1 MNINK
6 MITLAAV
13 AASAAI
19 PMSANAAFPTA
30 IAGNVVTNTVD
41 GITWRY
47 LVDEANKQV
56 RILSTSGKDTG
67 AIISTATA
75 GTFYI
80 PATLVHTNGVE
91 CNVVSINH
99 YGLGSC
105 TSLTGVVFPETTF
118 AQTTGAWG
126 YNSSYNG
133 KELFK
138 NSSKLVAVW
147 WKGPQTVS
155 SGSQPVARSGR
166 TTYTFHNCSALKA
179 VVFGPNVS
187 YTADGTSA
195 CPMFQGCPGVKA
207 FFPKAHWKNMGAS
220 MTNNVSQCKPIFYG
234 PGEDIDISIDGTFTV
249 ATAER
254 LDDVLSVAED
264 LYTHCRMTPR
274 IAVTNTIEFTEGLI
288 TADRMKF
295 ATFNSLIFKV
305 TSQEQLTNILSV
317 IPASVP
323 LAIDASDAKVELT
336 LPQGRE
342 IYVRVSAEGR
352 QGKYT
357 PKINGLVI
365 TFY

>member
-1 MNINK
+1 MNMNK
-6 MITLAAV
+6 LITVAAV
-13 AASAAI
+13 AASATI
-19 PMSANAAFPTA
+19 PMAANAAFPTA

-47 LVDEANKQV
+47 LVDEANKQI

-118 AQTTGAWG
+118 AQTTGDWG
-126 YNSSYNG
+126 YTSGLNG

-138 NSSKLVAVW
+138 NSSNLVAVW

-155 SGSQPVARSGR
+155 SGTQPVARSGR
-166 TTYTFHNCSALKA
+166 TTYTFHNCKALKA

-187 YTADGTSA
+187 YSA
-195 CPMFQGCPGVKA
+195 NGGSGYLMFQGCSGVKA
-207 FFPKAHWKNMGAS
+207 FFPKAHWGNMGYV
-220 MTNNVSQCKPIFYG
+220 MTNSVSQCKPIFYG

-254 LDDVLSVAED
+254 LNDVLSVAEN

-288 TADRMKF
+288 TTARAKHVDF
-295 ATFNSLIFKV
+295 ASLMFSAK
-305 TSQEQLTNILSV
+305 TQTQLNAILAAVPSSVPISIDPTGLTENIV
-317 IPASVP
+317 IPETYANVFVKTVP
-323 LAIDASDAKVELT
+323 GVTIKRTAKGFMIIV
-336 LPQGRE
+336 
-342 IYVRVSAEGR
+342 
-352 QGKYT
+352 K
-357 PKINGLVI
+357 
-365 TFY
+365 

>member
-1 MNINK
+1 MKTKTILSA
-6 MITLAAV
+6 MAV
-13 AASAAI
+13 ACLLPA
-19 PMSANAAFPTA
+19 ANAAFPTT

-56 RILSTSGKDTG
+56 RILSTSGTDSG

-99 YGLGSC
+99 GGLAGF
-105 TSLTGVVFPETTF
+105 TSLTGAVFPETTF
-118 AQTTGAWG
+118 AQTTGNWG
-126 YNSSYNG
+126 YTGGLNG
-133 KELFK
+133 KELFA

-155 SGSQPVARSGR
+155 SGSQPVAQSGR
-166 TTYTFHNCSALKA
+166 TTYTFANCSALKA

-187 YTADGTSA
+187 YAVSGGNKY
-195 CPMFQGCPGVKA
+195 PMFSGCSGVKA
-207 FFPKAHWKNMGAS
+207 FFPKARWENMGNVMANS
-220 MTNNVSQCKPIFYG
+220 VSQCKPIFYG

-254 LDDVLSVAED
+254 LDDVLSVAND
-264 LYTHCRMTPR
+264 LHTYCGMNPR
-274 IAVTNTIEFTEGLI
+274 ISVTNAIEFTDGLI

-305 TSQEQLTNILSV
+305 TTQEELNSIMLAV
-317 IPASVP
+317 PPSVP
-323 LAIDASDAKVELT
+323 LALDASDAKVELT

-357 PKINGLVI
+357 PKINGLII

>member
-1 MNINK
+1 MKTKTILSA
-6 MITLAAV
+6 MAV
-13 AASAAI
+13 ACLLPA
-19 PMSANAAFPTA
+19 ANAAFPTT

-99 YGLGSC
+99 NGLGAC

-118 AQTTGAWG
+118 AQTTGDWG
-126 YNSSYNG
+126 YSVANG

-138 NSSKLVAVW
+138 NSSKIVAVW

-155 SGSQPVARSGR
+155 SGSQPVAKCGR
-166 TTYTFHNCSALKA
+166 TTHTFGNCTALKA

-187 YTADGTSA
+187 YTANGGSNY
-195 CPMFQGCPGVKA
+195 PMFHGCSGVKA

-220 MTNNVSQCKPIFYG
+220 MTNSVSQCKPIFYG

-254 LDDVLSVAED
+254 LNDVLSVAED

-305 TSQEQLTNILSV
+305 TTQEQLTNILSV

-357 PKINGLVI
+357 PKINGLRI
-365 TFY
+365 TFH

>member
-1 MNINK
+1 MKTKTILSA
-6 MITLAAV
+6 MAV
-13 AASAAI
+13 ACLLPA
-19 PMSANAAFPTA
+19 ANAAFPT

-56 RILSTSGKDTG
+56 RILSTSGTDTG

-99 YGLGSC
+99 NGLGSC
-105 TSLTGVVFPETTF
+105 TSLTGAVFPETTF
-118 AQTTGAWG
+118 AQTTGDWG
-126 YNSSYNG
+126 YTSGLNG

-138 NSSKLVAVW
+138 YSSNLVAVW

-155 SGSQPVARSGR
+155 SGTQPVARSGR
-166 TTYTFHNCSALKA
+166 TTYTFGNCTALKA

-187 YTADGTSA
+187 YTSNGGSGY
-195 CPMFQGCPGVKA
+195 PMFQGCSGVKA

-220 MTNNVSQCKPIFYG
+220 MTNSVSQCKPILYG
-234 PGEDIDISIDGTFTV
+234 PGEDIDVSIDGKFTV

-254 LDDVLSVAED
+254 LDDVLSVANY
-264 LYTHCRMTPR
+264 LHTYCGMNPR
-274 IAVTNTIEFTEGLI
+274 ISVTNAIEFTEGLI
-288 TADRMKF
+288 TAERLQF
-295 ATFNSLIFKV
+295 ATFNSLMFKV
-305 TSQEQLTNILSV
+305 NTQTELDSILAA
-317 IPASVP
+317 IPTSVP
-323 LAIDASDAKVELT
+323 LALDASDAKVELT

-342 IYVRVSAEGR
+342 IYVRVSAEGKN
-352 QGKYT
+352 GKYT
-357 PKINGLVI
+357 PKINGLTI
-365 TFY
+365 SFY